1 MSAADQRGPRRLR
14 LVPSRPAPGVPE
26 ESAVH
31 PALDDAR
38 HAQPVD
44 SARRELPVD
53 PARRELPVDPARREL
68 PVDPARRELP
78 VDPSTTPVPASTS
91 FPADPAWDVREDGGA
106 RDAHKRARPSA
117 RVDRLGDLPDGQLV
131 ALAATGDNRAF
142 EALYRRH
149 VAFALHLAT
158 RIEGSS
164 RDVEDVVHDAF
175 LRAFERLGDLADRN
189 AFRAWL
195 GAIVVHAV
203 RSRLRRMRLMNL
215 LGLGRASEPVDLDAL
230 ASPDCSPHVRA
241 QIAQVYAL
249 LRTLPTDDRIA
260 WTLRA
265 VEGHDLETVARL
277 SSCSLATVKRRIS
290 RAQKF
295 LDDHFIHT
303 GPEQGES

>member
-1 MSAADQRGPRRLR
+1 MPLRGGDAQATGA
-14 LVPSRPAPGVPE
+14 SERPQDTAQVGGASVVD
-26 ESAVH
+26 SSVH
-31 PALDDAR
+31 PALERQDVGDA
-38 HAQPVD
+38 
-44 SARRELPVD
+44 S
-53 PARRELPVDPARREL
+53 
-68 PVDPARRELP
+68 
-78 VDPSTTPVPASTS
+78 STPVPASTS
-91 FPADPAWDVREDGGA
+91 FPAERAWTATG
-106 RDAHKRARPSA
+106 RDEQRSARPAA
-117 RVDRLGDLPDGQLV
+117 RTGPLGDLPDGQLV
-131 ALAATGDNRAF
+131 ALAATGDRRAF
-142 EALYRRH
+142 ETLYRRH

-175 LRAFERLGDLADRN
+175 LRAFERLADLADRN

-203 RSRLRRMRLMNL
+203 RSRLRRTRLMNL

-303 GPEQGES
+303 GADTERPSRNPGQEES